1 MLQAEVKAA
10 PGKSENQPT
19 NSDRDSRAKLVSVAI
34 FTADFNCDFL
44 LKEDLWFPYEFG
56 DCCDGEKH
64 I

>member
-10 PGKSENQPT
+10 PGKSETHQP
-19 NSDRDSRAKLVSVAI
+19 RQSREAGQTYIVAI

-44 LKEDLWFPYEFG
+44 LKEDLWFRDEFG

-64 I
+64 F